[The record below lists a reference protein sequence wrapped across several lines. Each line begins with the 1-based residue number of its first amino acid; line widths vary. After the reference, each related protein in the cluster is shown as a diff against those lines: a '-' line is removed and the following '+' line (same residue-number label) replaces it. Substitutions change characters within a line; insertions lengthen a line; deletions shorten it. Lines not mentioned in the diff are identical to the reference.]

1 MQIRTGIPNCVT
13 LTLLLESYSALML
26 MHDFFFQVFACATQ
40 QTSSL
45 VLTAPV
51 YLGTGCVMELM
62 IVEMEVMKQLIA
74 DLNVVSILIFSLRL
88 STFLEVLGEEN
99 FVMNQDDFSF

>member
-1 MQIRTGIPNCVT
+1 
-13 LTLLLESYSALML
+13 
-26 MHDFFFQVFACATQ
+26 
-40 QTSSL
+40 
-45 VLTAPV
+45 
-51 YLGTGCVMELM
+51 
-62 IVEMEVMKQLIA
+62 MEVMKQLIA